1 MANAII
7 TPTIIAREALMQ
19 VENNLVMGNNV
30 HREYK
35 KEFVKVGGTVNIRK
49 PVKFVVSDGATRVH
63 QDVEEANTS
72 IVVDQRKHVSWG
84 FATQDLTLSI
94 EEFSERYIKPAAIVL
109 ANNVDA
115 ALCGLYKDVW
125 NWVGTAGQTVNSYT
139 DFAKAPER
147 LDLQAVPRDARRA
160 VMSPAD
166 HWGLLGNQ
174 TGLYMSKVAEGAY
187 REGSLGRLGGVDTF
201 MDQNVVSH
209 TTGAVAVGTP
219 LTDGAGQ
226 ETTYALSKTTNT
238 QTIVTDGWT
247 ASKVLAVGDVIT
259 IDTVFAVNPVSKA
272 TLSYLQPFVIT
283 AAVTANA
290 TTTADTTL
298 TISPAIITSGP
309 YQNVSVTTV
318 PDGATISFTGTVAT
332 SYPQN
337 LVFHKNAF
345 ALVTV
350 PLEMPDGVSFKARES
365 HKGLSIRVVKDYDID
380 NDEDVIRLDILYGVK
395 SIYPDLATRLSGTA

>member
-7 TPTIIAREALMQ
+7 TPTIIAKEALMQ

-35 KEFVKVGGTVNIRK
+35 NEFVKVGATVNIRK
-49 PVKFVVSDGATRVH
+49 PVKFVVSDGAVRVH

-72 IVVDQRKHVSWG
+72 IVVNQRKHVSWA

-94 EEFSERYIKPAAIVL
+94 EDFSERYIKPAAIVL

-115 ALCGLYKDVW
+115 ALTGLYKDVW
-125 NWVGTAGQTVNSYT
+125 NWVGTAGQTVNSYA
-139 DFAKAPER
+139 DFALAPRRMDEG
-147 LDLQAVPRDARRA
+147 AVPRDARRA
-160 VMSPAD
+160 VIGPAD
-166 HWGLLGNQ
+166 HWGLLGSQ
-174 TGLYMSKVAEGAY
+174 TGLFMERIAEGAY

-201 MDQNVVSH
+201 MDQNVSTH
-209 TTGAVAVGTP
+209 TTGATAVGTP

-238 QTIVTDGWT
+238 QSLGTDGWT
-247 ASKVLAVGDVIT
+247 TLKSFAAGDVFT

-272 TLSYLQPFVIT
+272 KLDYLQQFVIT
-283 AAVTANA
+283 TAATAHA
-290 TTTADTTL
+290 TTTADTDF
-298 TISPAIITSGP
+298 TIAPAIITSGP
-309 YQNVSVTTV
+309 YQNVNVTTV
-318 PDGATISFTGTVAT
+318 PDGATITMIGTAAT
-332 SYPQN
+332 AYPQN

-365 HKGLSIRVVKDYDID
+365 HKGLSIRVLKQFDID

-395 SIYPDLATRLSGTA
+395 SIFPDLATRLSGTA